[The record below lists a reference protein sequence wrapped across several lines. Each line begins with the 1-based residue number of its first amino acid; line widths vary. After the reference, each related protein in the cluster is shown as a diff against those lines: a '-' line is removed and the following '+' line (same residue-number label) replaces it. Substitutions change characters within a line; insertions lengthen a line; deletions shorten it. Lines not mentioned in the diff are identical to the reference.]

1 MMKTY
6 LPVVAALVA
15 TSTSGYPPDD
25 IRAKVPEWDELLV
38 KYGFDYDVYEVE
50 TLDSWVLTLFRITG
64 KAGER

>member
-1 MMKTY
+1 MIKTY
-6 LPVVAALVA
+6 ILGVAALLA
-15 TSTSGYPPDD
+15 TATHGYPPDEM
-25 IRAKVPEWDELLV
+25 RAKVPEWDSLLV